1 MGGSP
6 EARMICNLSY
16 TCDTIKCTN
25 AWSRFGPC
33 LEDKGRL
40 PEDTLLYISC
50 LTPHTV

>member
-16 TCDTIKCTN
+16 TCDTISSVAN

-33 LEDKGRL
+33 LEDEGRL
-40 PEDTLLYISC
+40 PEDTLLYI
-50 LTPHTV
+50 